1 MKESLAK
8 NIDEF
13 ILSQT
18 PELVEKLSELRFVIK
33 EVCPEAEESIS
44 YMMPAFKF
52 KGKPLCYFGVFK
64 THIGFFPT
72 PGPIAFY
79 ENDLK
84 GYKCS
89 KGTVQIPFKIELP
102 IELIKKLVAHRMK
115 TISINS

>member
-8 NIDEF
+8 NIDEY

-18 PELVEKLSELRFVIK
+18 PGLVEKLSILRNVIK

-44 YMMPAFKF
+44 YMMPAFKY
-52 KGKPLCYFGVFK
+52 KSKPLCYFGIFK

-79 ENDLK
+79 EKELTS
-84 GYKCS
+84 YKCS
-89 KGTVQIPFKIELP
+89 KGTVQIPFNIELP
-102 IELIKKLVAHRMK
+102 IELIKKMVTYRMN
-115 TISINS
+115 SI